1 MSRPATPRPRRKSTA
16 LRGKPCAGLAG
27 QDEPH
32 AQRYYHLFILLCM
45 DSAKAV
51 SGLRCPAA
59 CLSAN
64 SPRKKVPASVDTSE
78 SSHPSRKAGTL
89 QTPIPAPTQ
98 CAAHARN
105 PRTIPPPFS
114 LRRHSSSMPCPQH
127 NAPTLMQC
135 PPRRGA
141 APLRPIHADSLRRA
155 SSEPP
160 SSRPTFV
167 ELHFRCRQLVAVSRY
182 PYIQSR

>member
-1 MSRPATPRPRRKSTA
+1 MSPPATPRPRRKSTA
-16 LRGKPCAGLAG
+16 LRGKPCADLAG

-32 AQRYYHLFILLCM
+32 AQRYYHLLILLCM

-89 QTPIPAPTQ
+89 QTPIPAPTRR
-98 CAAHARN
+98 AAHARN
-105 PRTIPPPFS
+105 PRTIPPPLS
-114 LRRHSSSMPCPQH
+114 LRWPSSAMPCRQH
-127 NAPTLMQC
+127 NAPC
-135 PPRRGA
+135 PCDAVPY
-141 APLRPIHADSLRRA
+141 
-155 SSEPP
+155 
-160 SSRPTFV
+160 SSRIDP
-167 ELHFRCRQLVAVSRY
+167 
-182 PYIQSR
+182 